1 MAENKTEETIVEAE
15 ETTTEEQEEMTEKTE
30 ETKDQNTEE
39 TQEEEQDKTE
49 EPVEEESSEEL
60 KKESEEEADQKTKSD
75 KVATRVSTHK
85 RRKHKKKRYLLR
97 LLILAIACGI
107 AVGIMHLPHFDVQKI
122 VVNGN
127 QEITDEEVIKLSGI
141 KTGQSIF
148 DVHPL
153 WVNHKIKSKNLYVEK
168 VNVDRKF
175 PKKVTLT
182 IVEKRAMAQIQ
193 KGNRYVVMDIDGTVI
208 EVAKEEKRATL
219 IENVHVKNATR
230 KEPVEVKEAVVLEKA
245 LDLIVTADENDMYF
259 KKIVIDGKNVEAYI
273 FDSLVC
279 KGKYK
284 NIVSCLESGTLKS
297 VVYDLYQKDKETG
310 TITVSSNNYCFF
322 TPKK

>member
-1 MAENKTEETIVEAE
+1 MAKNKTEKTIVEAE
-15 ETTTEEQEEMTEKTE
+15 ETTEEIKDPSTE
-30 ETKDQNTEE
+30 ETPQKEPEKPDDPVGGENSDEPEKKPEE
-39 TQEEEQDKTE
+39 D
-49 EPVEEESSEEL
+49 
-60 KKESEEEADQKTKSD
+60 ADNKPKNN

-107 AVGIMHLPHFDVQKI
+107 AVGIMHLPYFNVQKI

-127 QEITDEEVIKLSGI
+127 QEITDEEVIKLSGV

-153 WVNHKIKSKNLYVEK
+153 WVNHKVKTKNLYVEK
-168 VNVDRKF
+168 VTVDRKF

-182 IVEKRAMAQIQ
+182 IKEKRAMAQIQ
-193 KGNRYVVMDIDGTVI
+193 KGNKYVVMDIDGTVI
-208 EVAKEEKRATL
+208 EVAKEEKHATL
-219 IENVHVKNATR
+219 IENVHVKTATR
-230 KEPVEVKEAVVLEKA
+230 KDPVEVKETVVLEKA
-245 LDLIVTADENDMYF
+245 LDLIVTADQNDMYF

-284 NIVSCLESGTLKS
+284 NLVSCLESGTLKS

>member
-1 MAENKTEETIVEAE
+1 MAKNKTEKTIVEAE
-15 ETTTEEQEEMTEKTE
+15 ETTEEIKDPSTE
-30 ETKDQNTEE
+30 ETPQK
-39 TQEEEQDKTE
+39 
-49 EPVEEESSEEL
+49 EPEKPDDPVGGENSDEPE
-60 KKESEEEADQKTKSD
+60 KKPEDNADNKPKNN

-107 AVGIMHLPHFDVQKI
+107 AVGIMHLPYFNVQKI

-127 QEITDEEVIKLSGI
+127 QEITDEEVIKLSGV

-153 WVNHKIKSKNLYVEK
+153 WVNHKVKTKNLYVEK
-168 VNVDRKF
+168 VTVDRKF

-182 IVEKRAMAQIQ
+182 IKEKRAMAQIQ
-193 KGNRYVVMDIDGTVI
+193 KGNKYVVMDIDGTVI

-219 IENVHVKNATR
+219 IENVHVKTATR
-230 KEPVEVKEAVVLEKA
+230 KDPVEVKETVVLEKA

-284 NIVSCLESGTLKS
+284 NLVSCLESGTLKS